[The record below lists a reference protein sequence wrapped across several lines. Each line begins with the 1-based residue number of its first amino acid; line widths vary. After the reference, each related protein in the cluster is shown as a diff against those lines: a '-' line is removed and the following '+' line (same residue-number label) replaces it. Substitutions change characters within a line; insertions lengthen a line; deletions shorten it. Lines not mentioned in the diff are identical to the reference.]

1 MELEQVLQSLCCYDK
16 KNPDN
21 ILENVDIEDI
31 SKCIIFFPLTS
42 TCSYLLLLCTFMKN
56 EIEQEKNGV
65 FIFA

>member
-31 SKCIIFFPLTS
+31 SKSNYCYCDNCFYGRAKLALYILN
-42 TCSYLLLLCTFMKN
+42 LL
-56 EIEQEKNGV
+56 ENGYKR
-65 FIFA
+65 